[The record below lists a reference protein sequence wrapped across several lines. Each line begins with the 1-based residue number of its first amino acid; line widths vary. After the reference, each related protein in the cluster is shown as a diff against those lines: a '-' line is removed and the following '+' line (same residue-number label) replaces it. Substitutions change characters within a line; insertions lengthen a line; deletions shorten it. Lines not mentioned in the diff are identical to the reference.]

1 MRVHGVARRLPFA
14 LALIALLAAPRLARL
29 LSAHFLALELL
40 APGWA
45 PTFQQPVHTEVLVN
59 GSTAD
64 LYRPP
69 GQARGGLL
77 LVHGLSRYGKSHP
90 AFQRVAQSL
99 ARAGFVVLA
108 PDFQGLRAFHLSEDD
123 VGAVVRAVTELA
135 DLASPPFGIV
145 GVSFGAGPA
154 LLAAADPTIRDR
166 VALVGSLGG
175 YYHLVH
181 VVSFI
186 TTGWFEDGGIFF
198 RTRQQEYNR
207 WKLLAALTPYVAD
220 REERTRLQRIVEL
233 KLANPQTAVRSE
245 VGRLGPEGRNL
256 FALVE
261 NRERDRVSDLLARLS
276 PPARAALER
285 LSPSVAISRVRARL
299 LIAHGRDDDSIPFT
313 ESLKLA
319 QSVPNSSGVV
329 IFDGLRHA
337 FPSEREWLVRLS
349 QLWELERLVWLLDEL
364 LGMRR

>member
-1 MRVHGVARRLPFA
+1 MRVHGLARRLLFAFA
-14 LALIALLAAPRLARL
+14 LLVLLAAPRLARL
-29 LSAHFLALELL
+29 LSAHLLALELL
-40 APGWA
+40 LPGWA
-45 PTFQQPVHTEVLVN
+45 PTFQQPVQTEVLVN
-59 GSTAD
+59 GGVAD

-99 ARAGFVVLA
+99 ARAGFIVLA
-108 PDFQGLRAFHLSEDD
+108 PDFEGLRAFHLSQDD
-123 VGAVVRAVTELA
+123 VGSVVRAVTKLAELA
-135 DLASPPFGIV
+135 PSPLGIV

-154 LLAAADPTIRDR
+154 LLAAADPSIRDR
-166 VALVGSLGG
+166 VELVGSLGG
-175 YYHLVH
+175 YYHLLH

-198 RTRQQEYNR
+198 HTRQQEYNR
-207 WKLLAALTPYVAD
+207 WKLLAALTPYVTD
-220 REERTRLQRIVEL
+220 RDERSRLQRIVDR

-245 VGRLGPEGRNL
+245 VGRLGPEGRDL

-261 NRERDRVSDLLARLS
+261 NRERDRVPALLARLS
-276 PPARAALER
+276 PAAQAALER
-285 LSPSVAISRVRARL
+285 LSPAVAIDGVRARL
-299 LIAHGRDDDSIPFT
+299 LIAHGRGDDSIPFT

-319 QSVPNSSGVV
+319 RSVPNSGGVV

-337 FPSEREWLVRLS
+337 FPSEREWLLRLS
-349 QLWELERLVWLLDEL
+349 QVGELERLVWLLDKL